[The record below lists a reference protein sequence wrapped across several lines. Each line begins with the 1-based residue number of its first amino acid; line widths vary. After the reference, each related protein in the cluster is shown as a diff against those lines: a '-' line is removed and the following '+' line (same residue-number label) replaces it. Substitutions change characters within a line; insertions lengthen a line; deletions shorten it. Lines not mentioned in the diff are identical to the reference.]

1 MPVYA
6 DENLKVSFGKCEI
19 HLHGQPLDGTS
30 EDHRISECQPATVLL
45 PFFGR
50 SPITREAALLGKLW
64 ASRKEKESLLVSLWT
79 SRKENGSLLVRR
91 SSCGASGDDDWGL
104 LGSRSR
110 RKSKR

>member
-1 MPVYA
+1 MFWR
-6 DENLKVSFGKCEI
+6 KVRQSTYIDAIVIGV
-19 HLHGQPLDGTS
+19 HGDR
-30 EDHRISECQPATVLL
+30 ELL
-45 PFFGR
+45 YL
-50 SPITREAALLGKLW
+50 EAPEGALLGKLW